1 MIQWWAV
8 CSNRIII
15 LLLYFI
21 CITVTELFALV
32 HTPVITLRADPAFR
46 CMSCLLTEHRR
57 SITVI
62 DRCWFTDNPWL
73 WSHCGP
79 HKEWDWLAVSHVLES
94 KLHVALDIH
103 LSLSIPPLGPCPS
116 PSIAKFKNLYTHIPP
131 NCRCDFVLL
140 TGAQLWLHT
149 EQDFNFSR

>member
-46 CMSCLLTEHRR
+46 CMSCLLTERQR

-94 KLHVALDIH
+94 KLHVALDTH
-103 LSLSIPPLGPCPS
+103 LSLPLVSVPLS
-116 PSIAKFKNLYTHIPP
+116 LLAHLKTFIATYRLTADVI
-131 NCRCDFVLL
+131 LL

-149 EQDFNFSR
+149 EQDFNFSQ